1 MDFIKKHYE
10 KIALAA
16 ALLILIASAISLALK
31 VGALSTEIQEAPRRL
46 KPKGEAVKPTGLGDY
61 TNAIA
66 SLKEPTLWTIN
77 PSGMW
82 GEEARKAIED
92 GPKPPVF
99 TNTGPRIVLVRV
111 AH

>member
-46 KPKGEAVKPTGLGDY
+46 KPKGEAVKSTGLGDY

-66 SLKEPTLWTIN
+66 SLKEPTLWTLD
-77 PSGMW
+77 PSRMFD
-82 GEEARKAIED
+82 ERSRKIAEP
-92 GPKPPVF
+92 GPIMPTNAVGPPSL
-99 TNTGPRIVLVRV
+99 R
-111 AH
+111 